1 MKAKRALTAAL
12 LVLSLLAS
20 AAGVSAGSSDEVYTP
35 VDYQLYPP
43 PENAYV
49 GDTMPFVTE
58 DGTLERGTYKALNGR
73 LVLDCGGRLV
83 IVGENGTFT
92 YRSQKNPEKKY
103 DFRLDAGDLEKL
115 ISAVK

>member
-35 VDYQLYPP
+35 VDYQLYPA

-58 DGTLERGTYKALNGR
+58 DGTLELYYLYDTDHNGQGYHPIYR
-73 LVLDCGGRLV
+73 FTTDDLVGYEDDGMMLSFGLMS
-83 IVGENGTFT
+83 E
-92 YRSQKNPEKKY
+92 P
-103 DFRLDAGDLEKL
+103 
-115 ISAVK
+115 